1 MRRLRRHARRKS
13 RVYTG
18 SSPSPESGQTGLKR
32 PLHLFR
38 AWADIAPK
46 VRRAERLAL
55 FTDFD
60 GTLVAI
66 PRWPWQVRFP
76 AQVRKLLAELERK
89 QVILGVISGRGTSD
103 VRNRVR
109 MRRIWYVGA
118 HGFFLCSPGN
128 RRYEL
133 LNLSQ
138 RRQIASAHRAL
149 RRKLQRLPGVVIEF
163 KKAAIALHYRNASTR
178 ARAIARAVAA
188 SVLEAEPGLC
198 LLAGKNI
205 WEIRPASGVD
215 KWTAI
220 QFILRREHM
229 SPSSG
234 RCLVFYLGDDTTDE
248 SVFRKLRGITIAVG
262 PRRPTAA
269 RFHLR
274 SPREVQ
280 HFLKELNALR

>member
-1 MRRLRRHARRKS
+1 
-13 RVYTG
+13 
-18 SSPSPESGQTGLKR
+18 LKR

-38 AWADIAPK
+38 AWAEIAPK
-46 VRRAERLAL
+46 VSSAERLAL

-60 GTLVAI
+60 GTLVRI

-76 AQVRKLLAELERK
+76 VQVRKLLSELGRK
-89 QVILGVISGRGTSD
+89 QVILGVVSGRGMSD

-109 MRRIWYVGA
+109 LRRIWYVGA

-138 RRQIASAHRAL
+138 RRQIARAHRAL
-149 RRKLQRLPGVVIEF
+149 QRKLQRLPGVVLEF
-163 KKAAIALHYRNASTR
+163 KKATIALHYRNASPR
-178 ARAIARAVAA
+178 ARAIARAAAA
-188 SVLEAEPGLC
+188 SVLKAEPDLC

-205 WEIRPASGVD
+205 WEIRPASRVD

-220 QFILRREHM
+220 QFILERERV

-248 SVFRKLRGITIAVG
+248 SVFRKLRGVTIAVG

-274 SPREVQ
+274 SPGEVQ